1 MADIAALVR
10 FQTDA
15 WITAKLESLADELSS
30 GVEFTSISE
39 AGKSHSQQ
47 ANIPIDEVITAVTSV
62 AYERGLNA
70 ANNTRKARTSF
81 ARFV

>member
-15 WITAKLESLADELSS
+15 WITAKRESLAEEVLS
-30 GVEFTSISE
+30 GAQFTSFSE
-39 AGKSHSQQ
+39 AGKSHSQEQ
-47 ANIPIDEVITAVTSV
+47 WIPIQDVIQAVTKV

-70 ANNTRKARTSF
+70 ANNIEKARTTF
-81 ARFV
+81 ARFA

>member
-1 MADIAALVR
+1 VADIAALVR

-15 WITAKLESLADELSS
+15 WITAKLESLADEILA
-30 GVEFTSISE
+30 GVQYTSFSE

-47 ANIPIDEVITAVTSV
+47 PTIPIEDVMTAVTAV

-70 ANNTRKARTSF
+70 ANNIRKARTTF
-81 ARFV
+81 VRFS

>member
-15 WITAKLESLADELSS
+15 WITAKLESLAEEVLS
-30 GVEFTSISE
+30 GAQFTSFAE
-39 AGKSHSQQ
+39 AGKSHSQEQ
-47 ANIPIDEVITAVTSV
+47 LIPIDTVIQAVTKV

-70 ANNTRKARTSF
+70 ANNTEKARTTFVRF
-81 ARFV
+81 A

>member
-15 WITAKLESLADELSS
+15 WITAKLESLAEEILS
-30 GVEFTSISE
+30 GVQFTSFSE

-47 ANIPIDEVITAVTSV
+47 QTIPIEDLMQAVTEV

-70 ANNTRKARTSF
+70 ANNTRKARTTFVRF
-81 ARFV
+81 A